1 MAFYTREGTAF
12 LPSSALPAD
21 IHNFLPAGNYIVKCT
36 PTGQFYVDQV
46 DTFNITGKVY
56 GDTIPKAQRIL
67 NTFNDRPNCTGVLL
81 AGEKGSGKTLLGKMI
96 SQLAGEA
103 DMPTLIINTPFTGDS
118 FNQFIQRIDQPA
130 VILFDEFEKVFDS
143 EQQEAI
149 LTLLDG
155 AFPTK
160 KLFIL
165 TCNDQYRIDQHMRNR
180 PGRIYYMLEFKG
192 LDVAFIEEYCQ
203 ERLDDK
209 SHIPAICKVSSMFHQ
224 FNFDLLKA
232 LVEEMNRY
240 HESPIKALEMLNAK
254 PSASHGSYNLELTV
268 DGKVIP
274 IADTSPEDWDGSPI
288 ARSEFTI
295 SHYTPTYADDDCK
308 EHSHVFLATDLK
320 KINATNG
327 QLEYINAAGDK
338 VVFTRVKHSSFD
350 YRNFE
355 AF

>member
-21 IHNFLPAGNYIVKCT
+21 IHNILPTGNYIVKCT
-36 PTGQFYVDQV
+36 PTGQFYLDQV

-56 GDTIPKAQRIL
+56 GDTTAKAKRIL

-81 AGEKGSGKTLLGKMI
+81 AGEKGSGKTMLGKMI

-103 DMPTLIINTPFTGDS
+103 GMPTLIINTPFCGDN
-118 FNQFIQRIDQPA
+118 FNQFIQRIDQPT

-192 LDVAFIEEYCQ
+192 LDISFIEEYCM

-209 SHIPAICKVSSMFHQ
+209 SHIPSICKVSSMFHA

-240 HESPIKALEMLNAK
+240 HESPVKALEMLNAK
-254 PSASHGSYNLELTV
+254 PSTSHGSYNIELTV

-274 IADTSPEDWDGSPI
+274 VADISPEDWDGSPI
-288 ARSEFTI
+288 VRSEFTI
-295 SHYTPTYADDDCK
+295 NHYTPSYDAEDSE
-308 EHSHVFLATDLK
+308 EHDHLFLATDLK
-320 KINATNG
+320 KIHANTG
-327 QLEYINAAGDK
+327 QLEYINAQGDK
-338 VVFTRVKHSSFD
+338 AVFTRVTHQSFD
-350 YRNFE
+350 YRNFD